1 MSLVDCIIKGS
12 DQGIISAEKQM
23 DMINDFDINK
33 EKYLKLG
40 MSEGAAERQ
49 AGIDTFDKVK
59 YDKARKIQIAT
70 INAKKQ
76 AAFNYQIENSG
87 MNPGEV
93 MERFFGQ
100 MEVREGLK
108 FINSV
113 EDQIYFFRAIA
124 QKEFGKILFEFNQT
138 WTGGVKNK
146 AGQMQMVREIVEPGT
161 TKNKSAQELALAWTR
176 TSELLRKMFNERG
189 GNIPKMEGNY
199 LPQFHDKD
207 LIAAV
212 DFETWRDFILPRLD
226 LERMIN
232 YRTGQ
237 AFSPEALELA
247 LAKSYDGIIFEGAN
261 KPSVHQGYGAAM
273 YNKRIDHRFFHF
285 KSADAWQEYNAK
297 FGGDSSPF
305 DIMVGHFETM
315 TRDIGMMDVLGANPD
330 AMVRWMGSRVK
341 QLQRLEIKKM
351 SAKDFKKYENKM
363 NQHINSAEAM
373 HMYLKGS
380 LHAPVNKGIAVT
392 MASLRGVQTVTK
404 LGSAPVLALG
414 DVNFARTT
422 AAFAGLPQARF
433 MASHVR
439 QIMTLPGSEWRKIAA
454 TSDVVADSY
463 MNVSSSSARFTADM
477 TEQTEVMRR
486 VTDASLKG
494 SGLNWQT
501 QGGKNAAGLEFMA
514 QLERLPS
521 NFDKLPK
528 HFQDYLEMNGIG
540 KDAWRIIKETEP
552 WEAKPGA
559 KFLQPSDILN
569 RSDLSKEVAEDLS
582 KKLMMATRRF
592 VAFAVPE
599 VNAKSAT
606 SGLIVGL
613 GKTKSGT
620 AEGEV
625 MRMILQFKQFPMTF
639 HHTHI
644 MRGLTRHGLSGKAKY
659 LVPLVIST
667 TLMGALA
674 FELKQVLKG
683 KDTTTVEGL
692 TDPKYWLNAMI
703 HGGGLG
709 YYGDL
714 LFGTRYSA
722 ASGLAGV
729 LGATPA
735 MLFDILGL
743 TTGNIYEGISKD
755 KDMNIGAD
763 LSSFMR
769 KHTPG
774 SSHWYLRL
782 AMERLIFDT
791 LQKMIDPKWN
801 RKKKQKIKRT
811 KKLQNTDF
819 WWRPGDIMPDRPPS
833 FFNK

>member
-1 MSLVDCIIKGS
+1 MSLVDCIVKGS
-12 DQGIISAEKQM
+12 KQGIISAQKQI
-23 DMINDFDINK
+23 DMIDDFQINK

-59 YDKARKIQIAT
+59 YEKARKIQIAT

-93 MERFFGQ
+93 MERFLGQ

-108 FINSV
+108 YINSV
-113 EDQIYFFRAIA
+113 EDQIYYFKAMT
-124 QKEFGKILFEFNQT
+124 QNEFGKILFEFNQT

-146 AGQMQMVREIVEPGT
+146 AGQMQTVREIKEPGT
-161 TKNKSAQELALAWTR
+161 TKNKSAQELALAWSKTN
-176 TSELLRKMFNERG
+176 EMLRKMGNERG
-189 GNIPKMEGNY
+189 MSIPKIDENY

-237 AFSPEALELA
+237 TFTPEALELA

-261 KPSVHQGYGAAM
+261 RPSVHQGYGAAM

-315 TRDIGMMDVLGANPD
+315 TRDIGMMDVLGGNPD

-341 QLQRLEIKKM
+341 QLQRLQIKKM
-351 SAKDFKKYENKM
+351 SPKDFKKYENKM
-363 NQHINSAEAM
+363 NQHIYSAEAM

-380 LHAPVNKGIAVT
+380 LHAPVNKGMAVA
-392 MASLRGVQTVTK
+392 MASLRGVQTFTK
-404 LGSAPVLALG
+404 LGSAPILAIG
-414 DVNFARTT
+414 DINFARTT
-422 AAFAGLPQARF
+422 AAFVGLPQTKF

-454 TSDVVADSY
+454 TSNVVADSY
-463 MNVSSSSARFTADM
+463 MNVSSSAARFTADM
-477 TEQTEVMRR
+477 TEQTEFTRR

-528 HFQDYLEMNGIG
+528 YFQDYLEMNGIG
-540 KDAWRIIKETEP
+540 KDAWTIIKQTEA
-552 WEAKPGA
+552 WEPKPGA

-569 RSDLSKEVAEDLS
+569 RTDLSKEVAEDLS

-592 VAFAVPE
+592 ISFAIPE

-606 SGLIVGL
+606 SGLVIGL
-613 GKTKSGT
+613 GKTQSGT
-620 AEGEV
+620 ATGEM

-644 MRGLTRHGLSGKAKY
+644 MRGLNRNGLSGKAKY

-683 KDTTTVEGL
+683 KDTTSIEGL
-692 TDPKYWLNAMI
+692 SDPKYWLNAMI

-709 YYGDL
+709 YFGDL
-714 LFGTRYSA
+714 MFGTRYSTMSA
-722 ASGLAGV
+722 AAGV
-729 LGATPA
+729 LGATPG
-735 MLFDILGL
+735 MLFDLLGL
-743 TTGNIYEGISKD
+743 TTGNIYEGISND
-755 KDMNIGAD
+755 KEMNLGGDIAKF
-763 LSSFMR
+763 LR
-769 KHTPG
+769 RHTPG
-774 SSHWYLRL
+774 GSHWYLRL
-782 AMERLIFDT
+782 AMERLLFDT
-791 LQKMIDPKWN
+791 LQSMIDPKW
-801 RKKKQKIKRT
+801 RTKRKQKIKRT
-811 KKLQNTDF
+811 KKTQKTDF
-819 WWRPGDIMPDRPPS
+819 WWRPGDITPNRPPS
-833 FFNK
+833 FF